1 MTYKV
6 PDSISNDI
14 AFSACQAMVRLLK
27 RYDPDLQAEYDQI
40 LECTNTLES
49 LGTSPFSVIWSEG
62 MYLVGGKLLNE
73 MREVGLKVFN
83 RALFAD
89 IEKHSALQTD
99 EIDAGV
105 HEST

>member
-1 MTYKV
+1 MSYEV
-6 PDSISNDI
+6 PDNISNDI

-40 LECTNTLES
+40 LECTNTPES
-49 LGTSPFSVIWSEG
+49 IGTSAFSVIWSEG
-62 MYLVGGKLLNE
+62 MYRVGGKLIDE

-89 IEKHSALQTD
+89 IEKSSALQTD
-99 EIDAGV
+99 EIDAGA
-105 HEST
+105 HEGT